1 MLPVNLMKQILET
14 LKETT
19 VFLNTLKKLINIT
32 YTNRQCKNS
41 NKLSSPSHFS
51 CKKQA
56 KG

>member
-19 VFLNTLKKLINIT
+19 VFLNTLEKLINIT
-32 YTNRQCKNS
+32 YANRQCKNS
-41 NKLSSPSHFS
+41 NKLSSPLYFS
-51 CKKQA
+51 YNEQA

>member
-51 CKKQA
+51 YKKQA

>member
-19 VFLNTLKKLINIT
+19 VFLNTLDKLINIT
-32 YTNRQCKNS
+32 YANRQCKNS
-41 NKLSSPSHFS
+41 NKLSSPLHFS
-51 CKKQA
+51 YNEQA